1 MIMTCRAECHDQ
13 HHLRERKGKI
23 LVFDDGDVQTS
34 DEDDSSDDDD
44 DDDDDAAAPVALP
57 DLHMSGT

>member
-1 MIMTCRAECHDQ
+1 M
-13 HHLRERKGKI
+13 
-23 LVFDDGDVQTS
+23 VFDDGDVQTS